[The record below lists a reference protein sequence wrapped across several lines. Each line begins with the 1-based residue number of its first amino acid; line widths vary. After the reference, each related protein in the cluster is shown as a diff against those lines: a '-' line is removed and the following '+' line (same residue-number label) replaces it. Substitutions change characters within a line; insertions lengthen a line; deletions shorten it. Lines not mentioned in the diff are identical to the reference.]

1 MGLIAYDVVRT
12 AGYGKI
18 IYEALVDS
26 VEISLYADIYADI
39 EPVLAD
45 IGFSNIIVCMQIFP
59 TVLIT
64 GGILDVQSLA
74 TPEIR
79 YKFGSYSGIKGYI
92 VVVDNEGNLT
102 STPVPTEPSY
112 LIYPLQAL
120 NTYRLILPYPDPTV
134 LNYEISFD
142 PTGATDNDI
151 FIGDVRL
158 FQPGYNENEGVSGL
172 FLNLNPPV
180 TATMVVYYTFK
191 TINIEPEPG
200 IQVLAPTF

>member
-18 IYEALVDS
+18 IYEALIDS

-39 EPVLAD
+39 EPFLAD
-45 IGFSNIIVCMQIFP
+45 IGFSNVIVCMQIFP

-64 GGILDVQSLA
+64 GGILEVQSFG
-74 TPEIR
+74 TPEAR

-92 VVVDNEGNLT
+92 VVVDSEGNIT
-102 STPVPTEPSY
+102 STPVPMEPSY

-142 PTGATDNDI
+142 PTGATDSDI

-158 FQPGYNENEGVSGL
+158 FQPGYNENEGISGL
-172 FLNLNPPV
+172 FINLSPPV
-180 TATMVVYYTFK
+180 TANMVVYYTFK